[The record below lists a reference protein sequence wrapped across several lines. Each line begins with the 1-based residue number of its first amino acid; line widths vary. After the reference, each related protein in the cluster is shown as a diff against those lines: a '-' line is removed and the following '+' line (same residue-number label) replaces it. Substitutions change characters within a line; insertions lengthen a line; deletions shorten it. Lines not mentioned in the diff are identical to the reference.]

1 MDWLLEAVA
10 RTPAASGP
18 PTLTVLGPIPF
29 TNLAYDDELNRDGSM
44 NFSVR
49 PEKLPGAVRDR
60 FADLTV
66 APLEV
71 VLRRGDRTLFAG
83 PVWTWGL
90 QGGTLAVNC
99 RGLGGYLR
107 YMQLDNVTGSLG
119 WASLDQHLIAKALVD
134 AWQALAY
141 GNFGID
147 TSAIAPSGVTRQ
159 RTYLHVERHE
169 IYQRLVELCEISGGF
184 DWHVDPVTRALVLDH
199 PTRGVDLS
207 ASVHLDLRNIT
218 SGDESASVA
227 AGDVASEAFGVGS
240 ADPPATSQQA
250 NTTLRQTFGRVG
262 VSETFDVAEQAT
274 LNGHVARL
282 LGDRAS
288 MLRVP
293 GPGLMPVRDADVGD
307 FAPGDRISYVYDAGL
322 GVVSRADR
330 VARLQVQV
338 DEGGGVEMAVEFG
351 S

>member
-18 PTLTVLGPIPF
+18 PTLTVIGPIPF
-29 TNLAYDDELNRDGSM
+29 VNLAFDDELNRDGSM

-49 PEKLPGAVRDR
+49 PERLPATVRDR
-60 FADLTV
+60 LRDLAA

-71 VLRRGDRTLFAG
+71 ALRRGGQTVFAG

-90 QGGTLAVNC
+90 QGGTLSVNC

-107 YMQLDNVTGSLG
+107 YMMLDAVTGTLS
-119 WASLDQHLIAKALVD
+119 WASQDQHLTAKALVD
-134 AWQALAY
+134 AWQSLPY
-141 GNFGID
+141 GHFGID
-147 TSAIAPSGVTRQ
+147 TSAITPSGVTRQ
-159 RTYLHVERHE
+159 RTYVHTERHE
-169 IYQRLVELCEISGGF
+169 IYQRLVELCESGGF
-184 DWHVDPVTRALVLDH
+184 DWHVDPTTRQLVLDH

-227 AGDVASEAFGVGS
+227 AGDLASEAFGVGS

-250 NTTLRQTFGRVG
+250 NTTLRASFGRVG
-262 VSETFDVAEQAT
+262 VSETFDVSEQAT
-274 LNGHVARL
+274 VTSHTTRL
-282 LGDRAS
+282 LGERAS

-307 FAPGDRISYVYDAGL
+307 FGVGDRVSYVYDAGL
-322 GVVSRADR
+322 GVVERADR